1 MSFQDIMKTARS
13 KSCWKLNDNMVAK
26 SVTPPIE
33 TKEVLARAVMM
44 KPPMSPKAKTSRR
57 APVPMSPKIS
67 PKMSPKMSP
76 KTSPKMAPKMAPK
89 NAPKMAPMMAPKP
102 IKTKPT
108 PKLTSKVPLPRKGS
122 TTGPIGPNSDFSG
135 GFYPIK
141 TPKPKIEKQQIDPSP
156 QLEQERNP
164 YPWRNKPKVEDN
176 YVPETCLKSDSMS
189 SVSDWLASSPFE
201 NQPMTDDFCGGYPI
215 DELKPELGTLDLQ
228 PRFEQHEY
236 VYTPSAPPAA
246 PSYDQKSWQKEVT
259 PVAKDFCGA
268 YPIEPPKPRIELDKK
283 PIETLEPISFAPSTE
298 FQQAKP
304 FNWQTSFDL
313 ANVCHPK
320 NVEASKG
327 NSMAHSISKPSPSDH
342 EKKEVSY
349 PWRPQQKPMNSI
361 NRKPMKSINFN
372 ESPINLCEVN
382 LTSLIDESTSCYAS
396 QLIADLEEKMK
407 QKSVPVFQ
415 PVIFNPN
422 GFGVPPSEGVNEQT
436 GFQSENFE
444 NKPDGEQLEV
454 TTGEEMTQR
463 SSAEDHPS
471 EEVIHP
477 DAETIRRAPNNALTN
492 EPDAMELAKERF

>member
-1 MSFQDIMKTARS
+1 MSFQDIMKRARS

-57 APVPMSPKIS
+57 APVPMSPKMSPKIS
-67 PKMSPKMSP
+67 PKMSPK
-76 KTSPKMAPKMAPK
+76 A
-89 NAPKMAPMMAPKP
+89 

-108 PKLTSKVPLPRKGS
+108 PKVTTKVPLPRKGS

-141 TPKPKIEKQQIDPSP
+141 TPKSGIEKKPVKVDPAPLS
-156 QLEQERNP
+156 QQERNP

-176 YVPETCLKSDSMS
+176 YAPETCLKSDSMS

-201 NQPMTDDFCGGYPI
+201 NQTMTDDLCGGYPMEEI
-215 DELKPELGTLDLQ
+215 NPEMGICDLQ
-228 PRFEQHEY
+228 PRFDQPEY
-236 VYTPSAPPAA
+236 VYTPSAPPTYEPPAHE
-246 PSYDQKSWQKEVT
+246 QKPWQREVPQ
-259 PVAKDFCGA
+259 PVAKDFCGG
-268 YPIEPPKPRIELDKK
+268 YPIEPPKPRIELDTR
-283 PIETLEPISFAPSTE
+283 PIETLEPISFAPSNE

-313 ANVCHPK
+313 ANVCHQKTTDPSPGK
-320 NVEASKG
+320 
-327 NSMAHSISKPSPSDH
+327 SMAHSISKPNPSVQK
-342 EKKEVSY
+342 EKEVSY
-349 PWRPQQKPMNSI
+349 PWRPQQKPMNST
-361 NRKPMKSINFN
+361 NRKQMKSMNFN

-407 QKSVPVFQ
+407 QKSAPVFQ
-415 PVIFNPN
+415 PVVFNPN
-422 GFGVPPSEGVNEQT
+422 GFGDVPPEGVNEQS

-444 NKPDGEQLEV
+444 SKPDGEQLEV

-463 SSAEDHPS
+463 SSTEDHPS
-471 EEVIHP
+471 EEAIHP
-477 DAETIRRAPNNALTN
+477 DAETIRRAPNNVLTN
-492 EPDAMELAKERF
+492 EPDAMELAKECF